1 MSKLPEKLKNPLQ
14 VLVNKAIKEGID
26 KGPAIRGILTDVMHL
41 CDTHGLHFQK
51 VLEGASEVY
60 KEEKGLY
67 FSVSDMAGDTYK
79 TPKVKSTRKK
89 V

>member
-1 MSKLPEKLKNPLQ
+1 MPKITKNPLQ
-14 VLVNKAIKEGID
+14 SIMDKATKQGID
-26 KGPAIRGILTDVMHL
+26 KGPAIRDILTDVMHL
-41 CDTHGLHFQK
+41 CDQHGVHFQR

-60 KEEKGLY
+60 KQEPLFFWGI
-67 FSVSDMAGDTYK
+67 SAMAEDNYK